1 MLRYQPRLLRLRET
15 AVAVL
20 TCTPILMDW
29 ILAAPV
35 LLTQNSRC
43 YSIQRM
49 GTSQRPSRAHS
60 AYAKWPLPAC
70 NVWQR
75 PRAVAWLAQGQTS
88 FARCTATG
96 PSYRKGPFS
105 PSPMRRRGP
114 SPQRGEGIQRTL
126 SFLQTSC
133 NKSCRLVSL
142 QREERQRHE
151 HLP

>member
-20 TCTPILMDW
+20 TCTPIVMDW

-43 YSIQRM
+43 YSIQTM

-60 AYAKWPLPAC
+60 AYAKWPLPVC

-75 PRAVAWLAQGQTS
+75 PRAEAWLVQGQTN
-88 FARCTATG
+88 FARYAATG
-96 PSYRKGPFS
+96 PSLQEGPLLSISNEKERTFPLEGRRNSS
-105 PSPMRRRGP
+105 PRRVV
-114 SPQRGEGIQRTL
+114 L
-126 SFLQTSC
+126 
-133 NKSCRLVSL
+133 
-142 QREERQRHE
+142 
-151 HLP
+151 

>member
-20 TCTPILMDW
+20 TCTPIVMDW

-43 YSIQRM
+43 YSIQTM

-60 AYAKWPLPAC
+60 ACAKWPLPAC

-75 PRAVAWLAQGQTS
+75 PRAVAWLAQGQTN
-88 FARCTATG
+88 FARCAATG
-96 PSYRKGPFS
+96 PSLQEGSLLSISNEKERTFPLEGRRNFS
-105 PSPMRRRGP
+105 SRRM
-114 SPQRGEGIQRTL
+114 
-126 SFLQTSC
+126 
-133 NKSCRLVSL
+133 VS
-142 QREERQRHE
+142 
-151 HLP
+151 